1 MAITL
6 TPRDEAMPEREESAD
21 LVERMSRDV
30 DALFPELVERYGPAL
45 YTTALRVSRQPAD
58 AEDLAA
64 EAFVRAYRALSSY
77 APEKIRRLRLR
88 PWLVT
93 ILLNHWRNQLRR
105 GSRRPDEVSLD
116 RAGPVATASTAS
128 PEDAVVARLGGGRLA
143 DLVGALPER
152 QRIAVVLRHVVGL
165 SYDEIGQVL
174 ECPVGTA
181 KSHVS
186 RGLAALRSRIPND
199 QEEQP

>member
-6 TPRDEAMPEREESAD
+6 TPREEAMPERDESTD

-30 DALFPELVERYGPAL
+30 DALFPEVVERYGPAL

-77 APEKIRRLRLR
+77 PPERIRRLRLR

-116 RAGPVATASTAS
+116 RAGPVTAAPAAS
-128 PEDAVVARLGGGRLA
+128 PEDAVVA
-143 DLVGALPER
+143 R

-165 SYDEIGQVL
+165 PYDEIGQVL
-174 ECPVGTA
+174 GCPVGTA

-186 RGLAALRSRIPND
+186 RGLAALRSRFPND
-199 QEEQP
+199 QEEQS

>member
-1 MAITL
+1 
-6 TPRDEAMPEREESAD
+6 MPERDQTAD
-21 LVERMSRDV
+21 LVARMSQDV
-30 DALFPELVERYGPAL
+30 DAVFPEVVERYGPTL

-64 EAFVRAYRALSSY
+64 EALVRAYRALSSY
-77 APEKIRRLRLR
+77 APRRIRRLRLR

-93 ILLNHWRNQLRR
+93 ILLNHWRNQLRT
-105 GSRRPDEVSLD
+105 GSRRPDEVALD
-116 RAGPVATASTAS
+116 RAGPVASTDS
-128 PEDAVVARLGGGRLA
+128 PEDAALARLGSGQLA
-143 DLVGALPER
+143 DLVHALPET

-165 SYDEIGQVL
+165 SYEEVGQVL

-186 RGLAALRSRIPND
+186 RGIAALRSRLSND
-199 QEEQP
+199 QEDRQ